1 MFKSVPHKDKLKMSQ
16 LLHRLPEMPSAE
28 PSPLSNQDS
37 SSATPLVFSS
47 KNIPTLSHLNK
58 DFVANYG
65 SLLPDSKQ
73 GLSEGQPSPQTKPF

>member
-28 PSPLSNQDS
+28 SSPLSNQDS
-37 SSATPLVFSS
+37 SSATPLVFAS
-47 KNIPTLSHLNK
+47 KYIPTLSHLN
-58 DFVANYG
+58 FVANYG

>member
-1 MFKSVPHKDKLKMSQ
+1 MSQ

-28 PSPLSNQDS
+28 SSPLSNQDS

-47 KNIPTLSHLNK
+47 KSKPTLSHLNK